1 MNFYIDAKKNNLKVI
16 SALKDFNNRNKI
28 IKEGS
33 RILTLL
39 MNILQQSETDL
50 LITCPFPK
58 NIIQTMLIGAN
69 LQFHPSFFNLFYPK
83 NYCQKYYSY
92 RMINLMVYTPHLPDY
107 SNVQVPSQLLF
118 FRRYLVHLSDK
129 GLIHQ
134 SSKLLQFRQY
144 LRVTMILR
152 QTTIDLSLYFQILIE
167 YWRK

>member
-1 MNFYIDAKKNNLKVI
+1 MNFYIDGKKNLKVI

-33 RILTLL
+33 RI
-39 MNILQQSETDL
+39 
-50 LITCPFPK
+50 P
-58 NIIQTMLIGAN
+58 NIINEHFATVGNRPQKHHLDYVDKCKSPIS
-69 LQFHPSFFNLFYPK
+69 SFLFSK
-83 NYCQKYYSY
+83 NYCQKYYLY
-92 RMINLMVYTPHLPDY
+92 RMINLMVYTPHLPNY

-129 GLIHQ
+129 KLIHQ